1 MRPDRVPGE
10 EMIPCPKCGK
20 PFPEERR
27 DLGFGACIACTPQGE
42 RPLGVVVYDHKTGG
56 VLEVCNRDQFEAIKS
71 HNDPSKDKDL
81 EDFTP

>member
-1 MRPDRVPGE
+1 MRPDGVPD

-20 PFPEERR
+20 PFPKERK

-42 RPLGVVVYDHKTGG
+42 RPLGVVVYDGKTAGS
-56 VLEVCNRDQFEAIKS
+56 LCICDREQFERIKAQ
-71 HNDPSKDKDL
+71 NDPSKDKDL